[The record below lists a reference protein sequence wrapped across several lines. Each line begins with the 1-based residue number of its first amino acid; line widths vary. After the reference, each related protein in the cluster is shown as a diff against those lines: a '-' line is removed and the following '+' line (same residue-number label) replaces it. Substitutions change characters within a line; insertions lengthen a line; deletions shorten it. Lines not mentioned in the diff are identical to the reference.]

1 MQSFNKGEK
10 MESIKKISDLKA
22 LEFKQVKE
30 ILIKS
35 WMTHDGMWFYH
46 CAKEFGIDKTN
57 KINKAAVK
65 SMAKVEMQRLKNAIG
80 IVKLKSFEHFKNFM
94 EIVFSVVKADFMDFT
109 FEYPSKNILI
119 FTMNNCFAFDGIKR
133 MGYIEKYSCG
143 IFQRLK
149 GWFEELGIQY
159 DLTPQINGCMKK
171 EGEICYR
178 KFRFFFTND

>member
-1 MQSFNKGEK
+1 MQSSDKGEK
-10 MESIKKISDLKA
+10 LESIKKTTELKT

-30 ILIKS
+30 LLIKS

-65 SMAKVEMQRLKNAIG
+65 SMAKIEMQRIKNAIG
-80 IVKLKSFEHFKNFM
+80 IKEVKSFEAFKNLM
-94 EIVFSVVKADFMDFT
+94 KIVFSVVKADFMDFT
-109 FEYPSKNILI
+109 FECPSKNILI

-133 MGYIEKYSCG
+133 MGYLERYSCG

-159 DLTPQINGCMKK
+159 DIIPQINGCMMKD
-171 EGEICYR
+171 EGICYR
-178 KFRFFFTND
+178 KFQFFFTSD